1 MIFKQFPIFW
11 YVPIFAL
18 EKQSSMCL
26 YPQKYL
32 PTSEERNVPRSFF
45 IFLNTTRFYISTN
58 YLVTVEELRF
68 Y

>member
-18 EKQSSMCL
+18 EKQSSVCL

-32 PTSEERNVPRSFF
+32 PTSEERNVPRSF
-45 IFLNTTRFYISTN
+45 LSG
-58 YLVTVEELRF
+58 
-68 Y
+68 